1 MWYGHWHYGLGPG
14 NGWWIVMVIFMVLF
28 WSVIVLGVL
37 MSLRH
42 FRGDHH
48 LHHDHALVHGTGPY
62 GESPAVA
69 ALKLRFAKGEI
80 DEDEFTR
87 RLALLEQHPTP

>member
-1 MWYGHWHYGLGPG
+1 MWFGHWQYGMGPG

-42 FRGDHH
+42 FRGGDH
-48 LHHDHALVHGTGPY
+48 HHDHPLAHGPGPY

-87 RLALLEQHPTP
+87 RLALLEQRPTP

>member
-14 NGWWIVMVIFMVLF
+14 NGWWIVMVIFMILF

-42 FRGDHH
+42 FRGSV
-48 LHHDHALVHGTGPY
+48 HHDHAMMHGPGPFS
-62 GESPAVA
+62 ESAAVA
-69 ALKLRFAKGEI
+69 TLKLRFAKGEI

-87 RLALLEQHPTP
+87 RLALLEQRPTP